1 MVRITKNARKTIVIT
16 IILLVII
23 AVIVVK
29 ETVKKPVN
37 GSFDLESIKKRGKIL
52 VAVESNSI
60 NYFIYKGQPLGFQY
74 ELLKN
79 FADSFHLPLEIVLS
93 RSIDEDFELLMNNDI
108 DVIAT
113 DLTITKDRRKFV
125 DFTEPIYQTRQVLV
139 QRKPDNWI
147 LLSKAQIEDSLVRN
161 QLDLAGKQVT
171 VPKSSSFF
179 RRLLHLSDE
188 IGDTIVVVETSNSDV
203 ELIIQQVAN
212 GEIDFAISDEHL
224 AMVNQMYFPN
234 IDINTPISFPQNI
247 AWAVRKNNDTLQSA
261 IDNWLKNF
269 KKTKTYHQ
277 LYVKYF
283 KNPRAASLVKSDFHS
298 LKGNK
303 ISPYDDLFRKYAT
316 SIGWDWRMLASLAY
330 QESRF
335 KSDLVSWAGAS
346 GLMQLMPVTAAN
358 FGIDNLFDPE
368 QSIIAGVKYIKF
380 LDKVF
385 SDITDTTERV
395 KFILAA
401 YNAGHGHVIDARELA
416 KKYGKNPNI
425 WYKEVEFYL
434 KKKSN
439 PDFFK
444 DEVVKSGYC
453 RGEETVMFVKE
464 VTERFEDYRKII
476 PH

>member
-1 MVRITKNARKTIVIT
+1 MVQITKNVRKTLIIT
-16 IILLVII
+16 ILLLLII
-23 AVIVVK
+23 VVIVVK
-29 ETVKKPVN
+29 ESRKSHENK
-37 GSFDLESIKKRGKIL
+37 GFDLQSIKNRGKLI

-79 FADSFHLPLEIVLS
+79 MADSLHLPLEIILS
-93 RSIDEDFELLMNNDI
+93 KSIDEDFSLLMNNEI
-108 DVIAT
+108 DVVAT
-113 DLTITKDRRKFV
+113 DLTITKNRRKYV
-125 DFTEPIYQTRQVLV
+125 DFTEPIYETRQVLV

-147 LLSKAQIEDSLVRN
+147 LLSKKQIEDSLVRN
-161 QLDLAGKQVT
+161 QLDLAGKKVT

-212 GEIDFAISDEHL
+212 GEIDFAVSDEHL

-247 AWAVRKNNDTLQSA
+247 AWAIRKGNDTLKTA
-261 IDNWLKNF
+261 INQWLLTFKNTP
-269 KKTKTYHQ
+269 KYQQ
-277 LYVKYF
+277 LYIKYF

-303 ISPYDDLFRKYAT
+303 VSPYDDLFKKHAAE
-316 SIGWDWRMLASLAY
+316 IGWDWRMLASLAY

-335 KSDLVSWAGAS
+335 KPDLVSWAGAS

-358 FGIDNLFDPE
+358 FGIDNLFNPE

-380 LDKVF
+380 LDNIF
-385 SDITDTTERV
+385 ADITDTTERV

-401 YNAGHGHVIDARELA
+401 YNAGHGHIIDARELA
-416 KKYGKNPNI
+416 KKYGKNPKI
-425 WYKEVEFYL
+425 WNKEVEYYL
-434 KKKSN
+434 KQKSN
-439 PDFFK
+439 PDFYK

-453 RGEETVMFVKE
+453 RGDETVMFVKE
-464 VTERFEDYRKII
+464 VVERHEHYMKMI
-476 PH
+476 PY